1 MNDLMMDMSLAE
13 STINVFVDRSLSLG
27 GGRTRVNVFPGATV
41 GGLKQAI
48 NRQLDI
54 TSTTHT
60 LLFVDINL
68 EALEH
73 DDQLLSSIGITDG
86 SSVFLTLD
94 HGTLS
99 LIWSLNM
106 SHRLDVCRFDV
117 CRLIDLID

>member
-1 MNDLMMDMSLAE
+1 MMMMNDLMMDVSLSE
-13 STINVFVDRSLSLG
+13 STIKVFVDRSLSLG
-27 GGRTRVNVFPGATV
+27 GGRTRVEVSRWGRVSVGA
-41 GGLKQAI
+41 LKQAI

-99 LIWSLNM
+99 LSL
-106 SHRLDVCRFDV
+106 SFLIVEHEF
-117 CRLIDLID
+117 LIDLMFVD

>member
-1 MNDLMMDMSLAE
+1 VSLAE

-27 GGRTRVNVFPGATV
+27 GGRTRVNVFPGACV
-41 GGLKQAI
+41 RGLKQAI

-68 EALEH
+68 EPLKH

-99 LIWSLNM
+99 HSWSLNM
-106 SHRLDVCRFDV
+106 SFDLMFV
-117 CRLIDLID
+117 D